1 MTWSLQALSKRVLG
15 SLLLST
21 ALAGCTVGPD
31 DIPPK
36 AELAPFHNV
45 ADASTPGAIPAPP
58 LGRKWT
64 GFNDPML

>member
-1 MTWSLQALSKRVLG
+1 MTWSLQAVSKRVLG

-36 AELAPFHNV
+36 TELAPFHNV
-45 ADASTPGAIPAPP
+45 ADGIV
-58 LGRKWT
+58 RKTAYWI
-64 GFNDPML
+64 GFGSA